1 MKIFAMLFGGV
12 GVLVAGLIGYA
23 LYLAWDVKQWDAKID
38 ALCAANGGRDVATR
52 VYETAVAPDT
62 PEYFAETR
70 PVRSLLIPERLEGR
84 TLDARYPYVMETR
97 VVETLHKRDPG
108 VVKYTERIVR
118 VSDRKVLGERFRYQ
132 RSGGGLPFPDPG
144 TNHSCPIDSTAARVD
159 VNVFVNHP
167 RRDALDS
174 K

>member
-1 MKIFAMLFGGV
+1 
-12 GVLVAGLIGYA
+12 
-23 LYLAWDVKQWDAKID
+23 
-38 ALCAANGGRDVATR
+38 

-97 VVETLHKRDPG
+97 VVETLHKRGPG

-118 VSDRKVLGERFRYQ
+118 VSDNKILAERFRYQ
-132 RSGGGLPFPDPG
+132 RAGGGMPFPDPS
-144 TNHSCPIDSTAARVD
+144 TNHNCPKDSLGASLD
-159 VNVFVNHP
+159 VNVFLNHP
-167 RRDALDS
+167 HRESAGT